1 VEPNEIKVQSSEE
14 YMLGSLLGTA
24 DLIAQMADV
33 EYLKKCRE
41 DLYTE
46 FVSGGIAGEGG
57 LEGYQQTIYKSPQ
70 HLMELTP
77 EFIRTVIHDRLD
89 GHFNGAYRYAEKHF
103 NGPNLYMEAIDR
115 NRVELD
121 QMLAAQ

>member
-1 VEPNEIKVQSSEE
+1 MSWNHSK
-14 YMLGSLLGTA
+14 
-24 DLIAQMADV
+24 

-41 DLYTE
+41 DLYCE

-57 LEGYQQTIYKSPQ
+57 LEGYQQTLYKSPQ

-77 EFIRTVIHDRLD
+77 EFIRTVIDVRLE
-89 GHFNGAYRYAEKHF
+89 GYFNGAYRYVEKHF
-103 NGPNLYMEAIDR
+103 KGPNLYMEAIDR
-115 NRVELD
+115 NRLELE